1 MNLSEIR
8 AKYPQ
13 YDSIS
18 DDVLVQKLH
27 DKYYPQMDLNE
38 FSSRVGY
45 QNQQP
50 RQLSAEELNTI
61 RQQTDERNRR
71 AGIDTSGWNVA
82 KGGLYGLAKGIGVG
96 TERVLNGL
104 TLGGYDWASDKLGLG
119 SKERKQQL
127 TDEAGT
133 PAKIAMGG
141 TEFVSGMIPSLGL
154 WKGAGTLA
162 KAIPTTT
169 KAGTVASNVANLA
182 KYPLTGGIEGGISSG
197 FGNDSLESAKDGALS
212 GSIAGSVIPAT
223 MWGIGKGLSKG
234 VPYLLSTTTGAS
246 DDAIKAAYNIGKNGS
261 ESAKQAF
268 RGNITRKTP
277 VRKVI
282 DDAEDALR
290 NIHKKASKNYVAQ
303 KEVIFKDTTPLS
315 AKDILDT
322 AKNEAG
328 TLTYNGKMVAS
339 KSAQREAKEILGAV
353 NRFKKDNT
361 IAGFDA
367 MKRAV
372 QGVDV
377 KTKDGLRIQTRI
389 SNAIKDTIKKQNP
402 DYKELQSGYSEA
414 EALMKDIR
422 DSLKLGR
429 GNKETATRSILQS
442 VRDNVNANFGNKLNA
457 VKMLEKEGGK
467 ELLPALYGQELS
479 AKVPRG
485 LSRLIPQTAAIVGGA
500 AVNPLTLVALPASSP
515 RLVGEAAYGL
525 GKLANKTGKI
535 TTPDFKMSTL
545 LNIINER
552 NRKGE

>member
-1 MNLSEIR
+1 
-8 AKYPQ
+8 
-13 YDSIS
+13 
-18 DDVLVQKLH
+18 
-27 DKYYPQMDLNE
+27 MDLSQYSTE
-38 FSSRVGY
+38 QLKEMAGIGTPKYDLSSYSTEELRNMAGLP
-45 QNQQP
+45 QKQP

-61 RQQTDERNRR
+61 RQQTDETNRR

-127 TDEAGT
+127 VDEAGT

-169 KAGTVASNVANLA
+169 KAGTVASKVANLA
-182 KYPLTGGIEGGISSG
+182 KYPLTGGIEGGLSAG
-197 FGNDSLESAKDGALS
+197 FGNDSIESAGSGALS
-212 GSIAGSVIPAT
+212 GAVAGSVIPAT
-223 MWGIGKGLSKG
+223 LWGLGKGIQKAT
-234 VPYLLSTTTGAS
+234 PYILSTTTGAS
-246 DDAIKAAYNIGKNGS
+246 DDAIRAAYNIGKNGS

-268 RGNITRKTP
+268 RGNLTGKTP

-282 DDAEDALR
+282 NDAEDALK
-290 NIHKKASKNYVAQ
+290 NIHKNASKNYEAQ
-303 KEVIFKDTTPLS
+303 KAVIFKDTTPLS
-315 AKDILDT
+315 PSDILNT
-322 AKNEAG
+322 AKKEAE

-402 DYKELQSGYSEA
+402 DYKELQAGYSEA

-442 VRDNVNANFGNKLNA
+442 VRNNVNANFGNKLNA

-485 LSRLIPQTAAIVGGA
+485 LSRLIPQSTAILAGSM
-500 AVNPLTLVALPASSP
+500 VNPATLLALPASSP
-515 RLVGEAAYGL
+515 RLVGELAYGL
-525 GKLANKTGKI
+525 GKLSNQAGKI
-535 TTPDFKMSTL
+535 APTDIKRATL
-545 LNIINER
+545 LNIINEL

>member
-1 MNLSEIR
+1 MPIVR
-8 AKYPQ
+8 VPDGRQ
-13 YDSIS
+13 VRFP
-18 DDVLVQKLH
+18 DDMPREQIKAFIMEKFPEKKLVE
-27 DKYYPQMDLNE
+27 P
-38 FSSRVGY
+38 
-45 QNQQP
+45 
-50 RQLSAEELNTI
+50 LSADQVNQMKGQAKDLLN
-61 RQQTDERNRR
+61 NL
-71 AGIDTSGWNVA
+71 GIDTSFNSINNSFSDGFQQGYL
-82 KGGLYGLAKGIGVG
+82 GGAERAVNGV
-96 TERVLNGL
+96 
-104 TLGGYDWASDKLGLG
+104 TLGGYDWANDKLGLG

-127 TDEAGT
+127 VDEAGT

-169 KAGTVASNVANLA
+169 KAGTIASNVANLA
-182 KYPLTGGIEGGISSG
+182 KYPLTGGIEGGLSAG
-197 FGNDSLESAKDGALS
+197 FGNDSIESAGSGALS
-212 GSIAGSVIPAT
+212 GAVAGSVIPAT
-223 MWGIGKGLSKG
+223 LWGLGKGIQKAT
-234 VPYLLSTTTGAS
+234 PYILSTTTGAS
-246 DDAIKAAYNIGKNGS
+246 DDAIRAAYNIGKKGS

-268 RGNITRKTP
+268 RGNLTGKTP

-282 DDAEDALR
+282 NDAEDALK
-290 NIHKKASKNYVAQ
+290 NIHKNASKNYEAQ
-303 KEVIFKDTTPLS
+303 KAVIFKDTTPLS
-315 AKDILDT
+315 PSDILNT
-322 AKNEAG
+322 AKKEAE
-328 TLTYNGKMVAS
+328 TLTYNGKMVAG

-402 DYKELQSGYSEA
+402 DYKELQAGYSEA

-442 VRDNVNANFGNKLNA
+442 VRNNVNANFGNKLNA

-485 LSRLIPQTAAIVGGA
+485 LSRLIPQSTAILAGSM
-500 AVNPLTLVALPASSP
+500 VNPATLLALPASSP
-515 RLVGEAAYGL
+515 RLVGELAYGL
-525 GKLANKTGKI
+525 GKLSNQAGKI
-535 TTPDFKMSTL
+535 APTDIKRATL
-545 LNIINER
+545 LNIINEL